1 MKKVVGIRFKPAGK
15 VYDFDCGA
23 FVLNKG
29 DDVIVETERGL
40 GFGSVAVP
48 PVPIKDAPPPKK
60 ALKKVYRLAS
70 EKDYRQLEKNAATEK
85 KAYAYCLK
93 SIAEL
98 KLKMNLFSVEST
110 FDASKLTFFFTSDGR
125 IDFRQLVKM
134 LVKHL
139 GSRIEMR
146 QVGIRNQAKMCGG
159 IGRCGRE
166 ICCSAYME
174 KFGPVSIR
182 MAKEQGLSLNPT
194 KISGQCGRLMCCLT
208 FEYATY
214 KDLKKQFPKIGK
226 KVETPEGS
234 GKVIRHNA
242 IRDRV
247 AVRLQDGR
255 EVEFSSQQLARSKN
269 TGHPESGQPDD
280 QQPDDQLPDGQLPDG
295 KQPENKSSGDRR
307 PESRQSGKRRS
318 GKKQSGKRHSGRK
331 PSGKRRSG
339 KKQSGNRRSE
349 NKQTDGRRPDSR
361 RTDNKRAQNI
371 QPHNRRPDN
380 RKPPA
385 SRRPKDN
392 PR

>member
-1 MKKVVGIRFKPAGK
+1 MKKIVGIRFKPAGK

-29 DDVIVETERGL
+29 DNVIVETERGL
-40 GFGSVAVP
+40 GFGSVVAP
-48 PVPIKDAPPPKK
+48 PVPMKKSSPPKK
-60 ALKKVYRLAS
+60 PLKKVFRLAS
-70 EKDYRQLEKNAATEK
+70 EKDYRQREKNTATEK
-85 KAYAYCLK
+85 RAHAYCLK
-93 SIAEL
+93 CINEL
-98 KLKMNLFSVEST
+98 NLKMNLFAVEST

-174 KFGPVSIR
+174 RFGPVSIR

-208 FEYATY
+208 FEFATY

-226 KVETPEGS
+226 TITTPEGS

-247 AVRLQDGR
+247 TVRLQDRR
-255 EVEFSSQQLARSKN
+255 EVEFSSKELSKHKN
-269 TGHPESGQPDD
+269 TKGPE
-280 QQPDDQLPDGQLPDG
+280 
-295 KQPENKSSGDRR
+295 
-307 PESRQSGKRRS
+307 
-318 GKKQSGKRHSGRK
+318 KKLAKVK
-331 PSGKRRSG
+331 
-339 KKQSGNRRSE
+339 
-349 NKQTDGRRPDSR
+349 
-361 RTDNKRAQNI
+361 
-371 QPHNRRPDN
+371 
-380 RKPPA
+380 
-385 SRRPKDN
+385 
-392 PR
+392 

>member
-15 VYDFDCGA
+15 VYDFDSGA

-40 GFGSVAVP
+40 GFGSVVAP
-48 PVPIKDAPPPKK
+48 PAPIQADAPPKK
-60 ALKKVYRLAS
+60 PLKKVYRLAS
-70 EKDYRQLEKNAATEK
+70 EKDFRQLEKNAATEK
-85 KAYAYCLK
+85 KAYAYCLQC
-93 SIAEL
+93 IAEL
-98 KLKMNLFSVEST
+98 SLKMNLFAVEST

-174 KFGPVSIR
+174 RFGPVSIR

-208 FEYATY
+208 FEFATY
-214 KDLKKQFPKIGK
+214 KDLKKQFPKLGK
-226 KVETPEGS
+226 KITTPEGK

-247 AVRLQDGR
+247 AIRLQDGR
-255 EVEFSSQQLARSKN
+255 EVEFSSQQLAAHKYECR
-269 TGHPESGQPDD
+269 PD
-280 QQPDDQLPDGQLPDG
+280 
-295 KQPENKSSGDRR
+295 KRR
-307 PESRQSGKRRS
+307 PQ
-318 GKKQSGKRHSGRK
+318 KK
-331 PSGKRRSG
+331 
-339 KKQSGNRRSE
+339 
-349 NKQTDGRRPDSR
+349 
-361 RTDNKRAQNI
+361 
-371 QPHNRRPDN
+371 
-380 RKPPA
+380 
-385 SRRPKDN
+385 RPKGK
-392 PR
+392 

>member
-1 MKKVVGIRFKPAGK
+1 MKKIVGIRFKPAGK

-29 DDVIVETERGL
+29 DDVIVDTERGL
-40 GFGSVAVP
+40 GFGSVVVL
-48 PVPIKDAPPPKK
+48 PVPMKESSAPKK
-60 ALKKVYRLAS
+60 PLKKVCRLAS
-70 EKDYRQLEKNAATEK
+70 EKDYRQIEINAATEK
-85 KAYAYCLK
+85 RAHAYCLK
-93 SIAEL
+93 CINEL
-98 KLKMNLFSVEST
+98 NLKMNLFSVEST

-125 IDFRQLVKM
+125 IDFRKLVKM

-208 FEYATY
+208 FEFATY

-226 KVETPEGS
+226 NIATPEGN
-234 GKVIRHNA
+234 GKVIRHNV

-247 AVRLQDGR
+247 AVRLQDRR
-255 EVEFSSQQLARSKN
+255 EVEFSSQELSKHKN
-269 TGHPESGQPDD
+269 A
-280 QQPDDQLPDGQLPDG
+280 
-295 KQPENKSSGDRR
+295 
-307 PESRQSGKRRS
+307 
-318 GKKQSGKRHSGRK
+318 KRHEK
-331 PSGKRRSG
+331 PS
-339 KKQSGNRRSE
+339 
-349 NKQTDGRRPDSR
+349 
-361 RTDNKRAQNI
+361 
-371 QPHNRRPDN
+371 
-380 RKPPA
+380 
-385 SRRPKDN
+385 